1 MTVKRMPSRSATRP
15 IKMPPSPEPIHIS
28 APAKAGIERSP
39 LTSAAMFF
47 RATMV
52 IQGAPKAIAMTTS
65 TTLATTHDVRVSTDG
80 VAGRSM
86 EPVFLAPG
94 LRAQF

>member
-1 MTVKRMPSRSATRP
+1 
-15 IKMPPSPEPIHIS
+15 
-28 APAKAGIERSP
+28 
-39 LTSAAMFF
+39 
-47 RATMV
+47 V

-80 VAGRSM
+80 VAGCSM